1 MVTWLLDHGADPNR
15 QCVVD
20 LTPLSFAV
28 EDAPLAVIELMLS
41 RGGDTRRGQ
50 LLHHAVERETDNI
63 AVLKLLLATGAAI
76 NATMYEDH
84 YPSLALYCFMALGTP
99 LHRAAELGKVEVVQY
114 LLSQGADVSIKN
126 AKGNTAV
133 ECARQFNQSEVIQL
147 LEEAP

>member
-99 LHRAAELGKVEVVQY
+99 LHRAAELGKVEVIQY

-133 ECARQFNQSEVIQL
+133 ECERQFNQSEVIQL